1 MPEPMS
7 APAEAA
13 TPAEPDAQLLEPED
27 SRDFEARW
35 NAVQQRFVDGPRRSV
50 AEADDLVAAVVQRL
64 SALFEADRMLL
75 ERQWSEGR
83 QASTED
89 LRIALQRYRSFFH
102 RLLSV

>member
-7 APAEAA
+7 APAQAE
-13 TPAEPDAQLLEPED
+13 TPLQPDAQLLEPED
-27 SRDFEARW
+27 TRDFQGRW
-35 NAVQQRFVDGPRRSV
+35 DAVQQRFVDDPRRSV
-50 AEADDLVAAVVQRL
+50 AEADDLVADVVQRL

-75 ERQWSEGR
+75 ERQWSEGQ